1 MVGVTA
7 IPIRVGVTAIPI
19 TGPMPIMGGP
29 TVTTAIGTAAT
40 VIGPTGAAFTQEAV
54 LDTAGTITAIITTTA
69 GAIIDIMGCT
79 IDIIMDGTH
88 ARRLP
93 APPLAC
99 CRFRLL
105 QQRALFTGIPTMDI
119 MAPITIN

>member
-19 TGPMPIMGGP
+19 TGPMPIMGG
-29 TVTTAIGTAAT
+29 AAT
-40 VIGPTGAAFTQEAV
+40 VIGPTVAAFTQAAV

-69 GAIIDIMGCT
+69 GAIIDIMGGT
-79 IDIIMDGTH
+79 IDIIMDGTQ